1 VQIAA
6 PAASA
11 ASPSRFAIWI
21 KASLAETDLR
31 PEQRELTSAIV
42 ADLDARMAP
51 SRAARQRL
59 AAQIADEIAAGSL
72 TEERL
77 EARLAELTRS
87 DESAG
92 AVIDDAANKLFAAM
106 EGPQRSRFLRAMR
119 TNFRMA
125 ALDQGLRGKGKGKGK
140 DKQQVRALIE
150 ELDLSKDQKH
160 AIRAKVREE
169 IKESAG
175 EMRGQRHALRDRLRE
190 AARGF
195 RGDQFDARGLGR
207 DALALKRA
215 NLTIRLRVASAA
227 LPSLSAE
234 QREKVAA
241 HIRKQSESL
250 D

>member
-125 ALDQGLRGKGKGKGK
+125 ALDQGLRGKGKGK